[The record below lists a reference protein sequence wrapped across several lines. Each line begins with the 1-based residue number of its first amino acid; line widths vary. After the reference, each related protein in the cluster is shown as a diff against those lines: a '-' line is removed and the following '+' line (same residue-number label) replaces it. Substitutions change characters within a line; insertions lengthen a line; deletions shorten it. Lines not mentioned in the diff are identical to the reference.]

1 MSAPTEMSALVL
13 LGKGPRQEADCI
25 LFRASKVWGLFC
37 LDTATQPLDNINT
50 TTTYNNRNN
59 NTMSQ
64 RRTISSRQGLRLLGV
79 DNWSDEDW
87 NALTDEGF
95 QMMCRVFAA
104 IRTGVDPGP
113 GATPAAA
120 TTGGVTVS
128 AARAPP
134 SVRAA
139 VANAASPP
147 PPPPLLP
154 TPVPTSL
161 PLIWWRQAHR
171 VWKNLFLDWG
181 ITYGTL
187 LNVKEKTVNQYNG
200 GKLAV
205 SVTRLETVGKAVVG
219 VLKNPEAT
227 ANRSVRIEDAKV
239 SYSQIAQWAQE
250 AIPGSWSTPEV
261 DSNELKAKADEA
273 LGKGVFDGWV
283 WFNYILQGATNESY
297 GPHFQNVD
305 NEVLGLK
312 GLSGQEL
319 EDYVKTAIKQNA

>member
-1 MSAPTEMSALVL
+1 MPAIKNVAHAGAVGALGEPVLTELVNAGFNVTVLTRAAGKVPAGFADKVKEAVVDYNNPASLKSALAGIDAVVST
-13 LGKGPRQEADCI
+13 LGAPAVGDAQRNLVDASVEAGVQRFIPSNFGCDQE
-25 LFRASKVWGLFC
+25 
-37 LDTATQPLDNINT
+37 
-50 TTTYNNRNN
+50 
-59 NTMSQ
+59 
-64 RRTISSRQGLRLLGV
+64 
-79 DNWSDEDW
+79 
-87 NALTDEGF
+87 NALAR
-95 QMMCRVFAA
+95 QLPVFAEKVKTEDYLVEKA
-104 IRTGVDPGP
+104 KN
-113 GATPAAA
+113 TPLSY
-120 TTGGVTVS
+120 TFVY
-128 AARAPP
+128 
-134 SVRAA
+134 
-139 VANAASPP
+139 N
-147 PPPPLLP
+147 
-154 TPVPTSL
+154 
-161 PLIWWRQAHR
+161 
-171 VWKNLFLDWG
+171 NLFLDWG